1 MASMKKQI
9 TVRVSESEYE
19 MLGKV
24 ADGQRLK
31 RSDVVRLA
39 LFSKL
44 PDEPTGERVVMSDE
58 QHEKVMLALGQLQTT
73 LSTIK
78 RDNAL
83 LGSNVNQIA
92 RVANETGN
100 VTATSDELTV
110 YRIEN
115 ERVKYVT
122 EKFTREVEKLWRT
135 LR

>member
-24 ADGQRLK
+24 AEGQRLK

-44 PDEPTGERVVMSDE
+44 PDETTGERVVMSDE
-58 QHEKVMLALGQLQTT
+58 QHEKVMLALGELRTT

-100 VTATSDELTV
+100 VKATSDELTA

-115 ERVKYVT
+115 ERVKYIT
-122 EKFTREVEKLWRT
+122 EKFTREVDKLWRT

>member
-9 TVRVSESEYE
+9 TVRVSDSEFE

-24 ADGQRLK
+24 AEQQRLK
-31 RSDVVRLA
+31 RSDIVRLA

-44 PDEPTGERVVMSDE
+44 PDETTDEIAVMSDE
-58 QHEKVMLALGQLQTT
+58 QHEKVMLALGDLMTMV
-73 LSTIK
+73 STIK

-92 RVANETGN
+92 RIANETGEIR
-100 VTATSDELTV
+100 ATSDDLFV
-110 YRIEN
+110 YNTN
-115 ERVKYVT
+115 EARTRYIL
-122 EKFTREVEKLWRT
+122 EKLTREVDKLWRT

>member
-9 TVRVSESEYE
+9 TVRVSDSEYE

-24 ADGQRLK
+24 AEGQRLK

-44 PDEPTGERVVMSDE
+44 PDETTGERVVMSDE
-58 QHEKVMLALGQLQTT
+58 QHEKVMLALGELQTT

-100 VTATSDELTV
+100 VGVTSDKLTV

-115 ERVKYVT
+115 ERVKHIT